1 MIVSCTHCGVKFN
14 LPDEKM
20 KPGGVKI
27 RCTKCKNIFAV
38 PGTEESIPSED
49 LTAQE
54 DSFQEDM
61 GDDLAEF
68 DTGEEDLELD
78 TGDAADFDLGDDID
92 IDVGVDENEES
103 KGIEFETGGEEG
115 GGEVE
120 FGAEESAEFDIGE
133 TVVSSGEDKTDT
145 EENLGDLDLS
155 LDDSSDASGE
165 DIGSDLGGDFDLPS
179 FDEGVA
185 GDSTFG
191 NEAEIEGG
199 GGGFDMGDSLDMG
212 MDVEPLGEI
221 GAPLGE
227 IEEPQQFARTPKKA
241 KAKRRSPLLVALFI
255 VFLMTAAAYFGYKT
269 FFNSE
274 EFDISTM
281 SSLFKG
287 KEDPMEGLM
296 VVEDKINY
304 FYVIN
309 NEAGKVLVIE
319 GVVLNDSNLAKGHIK
334 VAMKLYDKNG
344 NELKKR
350 NAFCGNILS
359 VEELE
364 SLSKGEIDKIL
375 SNETGL
381 NFDNAH
387 IKSKTTVPFMVVIFG
402 IPENT
407 DNFKI
412 EIEDAKNVG

>member
-14 LPDEKM
+14 LPNEKM
-20 KPGGVKI
+20 KPEGVKI

-38 PGTEESIPSED
+38 PGTKESIPSKDFATE
-49 LTAQE
+49 Q
-54 DSFQEDM
+54 DSLQEDM

-68 DTGEEDLELD
+68 DTGGDDLDLG
-78 TGDAADFDLGDDID
+78 TGDASDFDLGDDID
-92 IDVGVDENEES
+92 LDTGFTEGEGS
-103 KGIEFETGGEEG
+103 KGIEFETGGGEG
-115 GGEVE
+115 
-120 FGAEESAEFDIGE
+120 AEFDTEGPAGFDFDE
-133 TVVSSGEDKTDT
+133 GVPSSGEGKTDT
-145 EENLGDLDLS
+145 QGNLGDLDLS
-155 LDDSSDASGE
+155 LDDSSDASGK
-165 DIGSDLGGDFDLPS
+165 DLASDLGGDFDLPS

-191 NEAEIEGG
+191 NEAKIKGG
-199 GGGFDMGDSLDMG
+199 GGGFDIGDSLDMG

-221 GAPLGE
+221 GAPLGG
-227 IEEPQQFARTPKKA
+227 IEESPRFARTPKRA
-241 KAKRRSPLLVALFI
+241 KAQRRSPLLVALFI

-269 FFNSE
+269 FFGGE
-274 EFDISTM
+274 EFDITTISY
-281 SSLFKG
+281 LFKG
-287 KEDPMEGLM
+287 KEDPMEGLK

-304 FYVIN
+304 FYALN

-319 GVVLNDSNLAKGHIK
+319 GLVLNDSNLAKGHIK
-334 VAMKLYDKNG
+334 VVLKLYDKNG
-344 NELKKR
+344 SELKQR

-387 IKSKTTVPFMVVIFG
+387 IKSKATVPFMVVIFG

-412 EIEDAKNVG
+412 EIVEAKNVG

>member
-20 KPGGVKI
+20 KPEGVKI
-27 RCTKCKNIFAV
+27 RCTKCKNIFTV

-49 LTAQE
+49 FTAQQ
-54 DSFQEDM
+54 DSFQEDI

-68 DTGEEDLELD
+68 DTGEEDLGLD
-78 TGDAADFDLGDDID
+78 TEDASDFDLGDDID
-92 IDVGVDENEES
+92 LDVGADKGEES
-103 KGIEFETGGEEG
+103 EGIEFETERREE
-115 GGEVE
+115 
-120 FGAEESAEFDIGE
+120 AEFDTEEPAGLALE
-133 TVVSSGEDKTDT
+133 DTVASGGEDKKDT

-155 LDDSSDASGE
+155 LDDSSDASKK
-165 DIGSDLGGDFDLPS
+165 DLTSDLGGDFALPS

-185 GDSTFG
+185 GDSIFG
-191 NEAEIEGG
+191 NEAEIKGGEGG
-199 GGGFDMGDSLDMG
+199 LDMGDSFGMG
-212 MDVEPLGEI
+212 MDVEPLGEV

-227 IEEPQQFARTPKKA
+227 ITESHQFARTPKKA
-241 KAKRRSPLLVALFI
+241 KTKRRSPLLVALFI
-255 VFLMTAAAYFGYKT
+255 VFLMTAAAYFGYKS

-281 SSLFKG
+281 SYLFKG
-287 KEDPMEGLM
+287 KEDPMEGLK
-296 VVEDKINY
+296 VVEDKVNY
-304 FYVIN
+304 FYIIN
-309 NEAGKVLVIE
+309 NETGKALVIE
-319 GVVLNDSNLAKGHIK
+319 GVVLNNSNLAKGRIE
-334 VAMKLYDKNG
+334 VTLKLFDKNG

-387 IKSKTTVPFMVVIFG
+387 IKSKATVPFMVVIFG

-412 EIEDAKNVG
+412 EIVDAENVG